1 MTGHV
6 PARPIPETGHV
17 RLVTVEQAI
26 AEARAKL
33 DEYEQRYGVAS
44 EHLREAFTDASGR
57 VRETGEYLQWVGML
71 ERWRALTARP
81 AS

>member
-6 PARPIPETGHV
+6 SARPIPETGHV

-33 DEYEQRYGVAS
+33 DDYEQRYGVAS
-44 EHLREAFTDASGR
+44 ERLREAFTDASGR
-57 VRETGEYLQWVGML
+57 FRETGEYLQWVCML